1 MTAIHYLEYLQDFI
15 TSDRKQKIREV
26 LQKRTNFITI
36 ALEDVYQLHN
46 TSAVMRSC
54 EIFGI
59 QNLHVIEQRFGKRVD
74 TEIAMGAQKW
84 VDIHRYQNMQDAVGS
99 LKSKGYQI
107 IATTPNDN
115 TISLEN
121 FKLTKPAAVLFGTEK
136 FGLSEEVMQQA
147 DVKLKIPMYGFTESF
162 NISVAASLVLF
173 YLTNQMRKS
182 PLPWQLSEEEIL
194 NKSIDWTQKSIKS
207 LSDIQKRYED
217 QFGAIPLLPHSFF

>member
-1 MTAIHYLEYLQDFI
+1 MTATHYLEYLQDFI

-84 VDIHRYQNMQDAVGS
+84 VDIHRYQNMQDAVR
-99 LKSKGYQI
+99 LFKLKGYQI
-107 IATTPNDN
+107 IATTPHENA
-115 TISLEN
+115 ISLED
-121 FKLTKPAAVLFGTEK
+121 FELTKPAAVLFGTEK

-173 YLTNQMRKS
+173 SLTNQMRKTL
-182 PLPWQLSEEEIL
+182 LPWQLSEEQIL
-194 NKSIDWTQKSIKS
+194 YKTIDWTQKSIRS
-207 LSDIQKRYED
+207 LADIQKRYEVE
-217 QFGAIPLLPHSFF
+217 FGAIPQLPLSIF